1 MLELMKRAWSSFF
14 KLFTLLYATE
24 IWGTLML
31 SVIQPAHLP
40 TGKKLLCVCKE
51 NVELRGVQGE
61 GTLSDV
67 HCEHSAFPQTLA
79 KAPEN
84 AEGQ

>member
-1 MLELMKRAWSSFF
+1 MKIAWSSFF

-31 SVIQPAHLP
+31 SVIEPAHLP

-51 NVELRGVQGE
+51 NVELRGVRGE
-61 GTLSDV
+61 
-67 HCEHSAFPQTLA
+67 FPQTLA